1 MGRPNAHT
9 RARRSALTRGGVC
22 KTGALRDCVEGWRL
36 PYSPS
41 LSTHPAVRLPSPPC
55 RLAPSST
62 PTTAAAPPLL
72 AARARPSRRDSSR
85 TRGGGNP
92 SDRSTRRRE
101 PWRTMITM
109 KLTLGSPS
117 LSLMLVSCDRRNL
130 GLVIASFFSS
140 SLPHPSVRTPPM
152 ARSVFDLVLDM

>member
-1 MGRPNAHT
+1 MNNSYAVFTATIERTKQPNDNVRSFTGPSPSPKSFSETMLGSA
-9 RARRSALTRGGVC
+9 RALPSSLR
-22 KTGALRDCVEGWRL
+22 KTGALRDCVEGSRL

-62 PTTAAAPPLL
+62 PPTAAAPPPL

-109 KLTLGSPS
+109 KLTLGLGSPS
-117 LSLMLVSCDRRNL
+117 LSHACFV
-130 GLVIASFFSS
+130 
-140 SLPHPSVRTPPM
+140 
-152 ARSVFDLVLDM
+152 